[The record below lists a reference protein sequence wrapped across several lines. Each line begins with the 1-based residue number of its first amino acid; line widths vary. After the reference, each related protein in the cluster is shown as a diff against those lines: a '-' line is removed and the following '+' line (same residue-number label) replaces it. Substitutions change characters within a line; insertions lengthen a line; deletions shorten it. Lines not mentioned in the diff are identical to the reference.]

1 MAENFLQAKTALCYC
16 ANMRRLS
23 KVLLAVVLAF
33 SGCAPATITPGAT
46 LLSGINQYHGDMQRL
61 GGSEAQWPARQR
73 AAASLKKV
81 ITGTIGA
88 SPEFYRLI
96 DLDMRK
102 REFALTIRETSVRP
116 DRRREMEDEMAQMND
131 KIAALKSVI
140 RSQIAAVRFEDN
152 PERRIEDVAVR
163 GLISLSIEDFSANG
177 GSRSLDSPST
187 KVGAFAVTNMGLFSV
202 VRAPDGRS
210 FKCSLLGTS
219 EDGAGIRC
227 DPVE

>member
-1 MAENFLQAKTALCYC
+1 
-16 ANMRRLS
+16 
-23 KVLLAVVLAF
+23 
-33 SGCAPATITPGAT
+33 
-46 LLSGINQYHGDMQRL
+46 MQRL
-61 GGSEAQWPARQR
+61 GGAEARWPERQR
-73 AAASLKKV
+73 AAGSLKTV

-131 KIAALKSVI
+131 EIAALKSVI
-140 RSQIAAVRFEDN
+140 RSQIAAMRFEEN
-152 PERRIEDVAVR
+152 PERRVEDAAVR

-177 GSRSLDSPST
+177 GSRGIESPSI
-187 KVGAFAVTNMGLFSV
+187 KVGQFAVTNMGSFSV

-210 FKCSLLGTS
+210 FRCLLFGRP
-219 EDGAGIRC
+219 EDGAGIKC
-227 DPVE
+227 DPVQ